1 MYQQRA
7 HATVTSGG
15 MASHH
20 GEAMMRTPTLPAGSW
35 TRTVIALVLSRVACA
50 RIERAV
56 GRTDRLVLVRTLAD
70 LRVTL
75 RDVTTFV
82 TLIAEARDNN
92 GDPTAPFLRE
102 LLASCPATA
111 VIGYCHTRSSS
122 AEILE
127 LASAGID
134 ELVQEG
140 IDDEGIALRAAFD
153 GGIEACAARIVRTAI
168 DPLIPGEMRPLVD
181 FCLQYPHED
190 QSVVGLG
197 RALGVDRKTLLN
209 HTYRVGLPPPS
220 ALAMW
225 CRLLLA
231 AAILERTGQSVEQ
244 VALALD
250 FASPSAFRNACR
262 RYANERASLWR
273 APGGL
278 DRVVRCF
285 RDACERQRGGNSRPT
300 RAHSSPDVQGVPR
313 RGRSRRD

>member
-1 MYQQRA
+1 MYQRRA
-7 HATVTSGG
+7 QTPVTPGG
-15 MASHH
+15 TASHH
-20 GEAMMRTPTLPAGSW
+20 GEAPRRAGSSPTEIW

-56 GRTDRLVLVRTLAD
+56 GRKDRLILVRTLAD
-70 LRVTL
+70 LRHTL

-82 TLIAEARDNN
+82 TLVAEARDQN
-92 GDPTAPFLRE
+92 GDPTAPYLRDV
-102 LLASCPATA
+102 LALSPATA
-111 VIGYCHTRSSS
+111 VIGYCHARSSS
-122 AEILE
+122 GEILE
-127 LASAGID
+127 LAAAGID

-168 DPLIPGEMRPLVD
+168 DPLIPHEVRPLVD

-190 QSVVGLG
+190 QSVTGLG

-209 HTYRVGLPPPS
+209 HTHRVGLPPPS

-250 FASPSAFRNACR
+250 FASPSAFRNVCR
-262 RYANERASLWR
+262 RYANGRASSWR

-278 DRVVRCF
+278 EMVVRCF
-285 RDACERQRGGNSRPT
+285 REACERH
-300 RAHSSPDVQGVPR
+300 RASGSP
-313 RGRSRRD
+313 